1 MSSPFNIV
9 FTQTV
14 HALADMEAAYSMPL
28 MNVTRMTDLAPQYQ
42 AVSDD
47 SSIPIVLI
55 AGAVLILAAIAG
67 GVFWYYRTREPE
79 VPTSDAVTMDLCR
92 AHGLSIYHHGLIDRL
107 AAAAE
112 LSHTAEMF
120 LSPSHFD
127 AAIEEAKKA
136 VRLRRHHHGWLG
148 EIRRTLFDS

>member
-1 MSSPFNIV
+1 MISLTNIV
-9 FTQTV
+9 FSHT
-14 HALADMEAAYSMPL
+14 ADKPADNDAIFSMPL

-47 SSIPIVLI
+47 SSIPMVLI
-55 AGAVLILAAIAG
+55 AGIALVLAAIAG

-92 AHGLSIYHHGLIDRL
+92 AHGLSIYHRGLIDRL

-127 AAIEEAKKA
+127 AAVEKAKQA

>member
-1 MSSPFNIV
+1 MISLTNIV
-9 FTQTV
+9 FSHTSDKP
-14 HALADMEAAYSMPL
+14 ADNDAIFSMPL

-42 AVSDD
+42 AVSED
-47 SSIPIVLI
+47 SSIPMVLI
-55 AGAVLILAAIAG
+55 AGIALVLAAIAG

-92 AHGLSIYHHGLIDRL
+92 AHGLSIYHRGLIDRL

-127 AAIEEAKKA
+127 AAVEKAKQA

>member
-1 MSSPFNIV
+1 MISLTNIV
-9 FTQTV
+9 FSHTAGKPAGNDAV
-14 HALADMEAAYSMPL
+14 FSMPL

-47 SSIPIVLI
+47 SSIPMVLI
-55 AGAVLILAAIAG
+55 AGITLVLAAIAG

-92 AHGLSIYHHGLIDRL
+92 AHGLSIYHRGLIDRL

-127 AAIEEAKKA
+127 SAVEKAKQA

>member
-67 GVFWYYRTREPE
+67 GVFWYYRT
-79 VPTSDAVTMDLCR
+79 PTSDAVTMDLCR
-92 AHGLSIYHHGLIDRL
+92 AHGLSIYHRGLIDRL

-120 LSPSHFD
+120 
-127 AAIEEAKKA
+127 
-136 VRLRRHHHGWLG
+136 
-148 EIRRTLFDS
+148 

>member
-67 GVFWYYRTREPE
+67 GVFWYYR
-79 VPTSDAVTMDLCR
+79 
-92 AHGLSIYHHGLIDRL
+92 LSIYHRGLIDRL